1 MAAMT
6 LLGTLAAAGWF
17 VALALP
23 LGGAGYLQAVW
34 SGLRR
39 GLRAKTSYKVAPR
52 LRRAWP
58 QRVGT
63 SGFIV

>member
-1 MAAMT
+1 MT
-6 LLGTLAAAGWF
+6 LLETLAAAGWF

-23 LGGAGYLQAVW
+23 LGGAGYLQAAW

-39 GLRAKTSYKVAPR
+39 GLRSKTSYKPVSR

-63 SGFIV
+63 SGFII